1 MVIYTV
7 RPGDTV
13 YSIAKKF
20 GVSPPKVLTDNAI
33 KNPEQ
38 LVIGQALVIIPN
50 DVRHTVTYGQSLYAI
65 ARSYGT
71 TVANIL
77 AANPDIEDSSR
88 LHTGQVIV
96 IPGNAAKL
104 GTMEVNGYAFAD
116 MDKADL
122 EGALPYLTYTSLF
135 SYQVK
140 ADGSLIPI
148 PDDSVI
154 QASRQAGV
162 APLMVITNIK
172 EGGSFDSNLAH
183 TILTT
188 EQVQNTL
195 LDNVIKTLKDKNFYG
210 LDIDF
215 EYILPQDKQSYN
227 KFLKKVVD
235 RLHPLGYIV
244 STALAPKASADQ
256 PGLLYQAHDY
266 PVHGSLVDHVIL
278 MTYEWGYLRGPARAV
293 APLDLVEKVIQY
305 AVSVMPSQKILMG
318 IPNYGYDW
326 TLPFIKGSTARPIT
340 NLEAVDLAA
349 QVGAQI
355 QFDAAAQSPYF
366 TYFKDGRNH
375 EVWFEDARSIEAK
388 LKLVKKYNLGGVSY
402 WNLNG
407 YFPQN
412 WLVLSTLYNVKKVL

>member
-20 GVSPPKVLTDNAI
+20 GVSPQKVLTDNAI
-33 KNPEQ
+33 KNLEQ

-88 LHTGQVIV
+88 LRTGQVIV

-215 EYILPQDKQSYN
+215 EYILPQDKQNYN

-293 APLDLVEKVIQY
+293 APLNLVEKVIQY

-326 TLPFIKGSTARPIT
+326 TLPFVKGSTARPIT

-355 QFDAAAQSPYF
+355 QFDEAAQSPYF
-366 TYFKDGRNH
+366 TYFKEGRNH

-412 WLVLSTLYNVKKVL
+412 WLVLDSLYKVKKVL

>member
-20 GVSPPKVLTDNAI
+20 GVSPQKVLTDNAI

-135 SYQVK
+135 SYQIK

-215 EYILPQDKQSYN
+215 EYILPQDKQNYN

>member
-20 GVSPPKVLTDNAI
+20 GVSPQKVLTDNAI
-33 KNPEQ
+33 KNLEQ

-71 TVANIL
+71 TVANLL

-88 LHTGQVIV
+88 LRTGQVIV

-215 EYILPQDKQSYN
+215 EYILPQDKQNYN

-293 APLDLVEKVIQY
+293 APLNLVEKVIQY

-326 TLPFIKGSTARPIT
+326 TLPFVKGSTARPIT

-355 QFDAAAQSPYF
+355 QFDEAAQSPYF
-366 TYFKDGRNH
+366 TYFKEGRNH

-412 WLVLSTLYNVKKVL
+412 WLVLDSLYKVKKVL